1 MNKELSIRNKII
13 KTCLILEQKKLNQ
26 CKSGNVSCRW
36 NNGFLITPSGMS
48 YNKINSDDIVYIN
61 DNKIFKGKRKPS
73 IEWQFHYDIFKNK
86 KNVNVI
92 IHNHPPYA
100 TGLSILQKNIKPY
113 HYMIAFFGGND
124 VKCAKFALPGSKKL
138 SQHVIKSLN
147 NRNACLLSNHGS
159 IIVGSDFD
167 ETLILTEELET
178 LCKQI
183 TIAKINGVP
192 KLVSQKNMKD
202 VLKAIKNYGKQ

>member
-13 KTCLILEQKKLNQ
+13 KTCLTLEQKKLNQ
-26 CKSGNVSCRW
+26 CKSGNVSYRW

-92 IHNHPPYA
+92 IHNHSPYA
-100 TGLSILQKNIKPY
+100 TGDKPV
-113 HYMIAFFGGND
+113 A
-124 VKCAKFALPGSKKL
+124 APLLP
-138 SQHVIKSLN
+138 H
-147 NRNACLLSNHGS
+147 R
-159 IIVGSDFD
+159 
-167 ETLILTEELET
+167 
-178 LCKQI
+178 
-183 TIAKINGVP
+183 
-192 KLVSQKNMKD
+192 
-202 VLKAIKNYGKQ
+202 